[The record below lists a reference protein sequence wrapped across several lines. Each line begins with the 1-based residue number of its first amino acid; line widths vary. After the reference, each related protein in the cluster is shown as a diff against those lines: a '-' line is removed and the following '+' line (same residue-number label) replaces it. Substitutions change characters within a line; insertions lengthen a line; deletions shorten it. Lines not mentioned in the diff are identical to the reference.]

1 MTKSTGHSLQE
12 DDMPKAKEHRSLLR
26 AVIKSIARIP
36 QGDNAREAEELR
48 SLRRSLTE
56 SIEDF
61 PQEGGTPE
69 NKDPDEHELPYSNL
83 NNEHRRV
90 LVEIEGCT
98 NAGQIVEVLEK
109 EGVLPVQVGRWRG
122 RHGRAKELGSKSSI
136 IDAFMHEITDAFVT
150 ESIEHTPRPDNAPV
164 AMASRSLLRSLTET
178 IERIRRQAV
187 RPEAN
192 ELHSLLQ
199 AIGDSIEDFPQDDSA
214 PEGEHELRYF
224 DADRERRILK
234 QVGRCNNVTEILE
247 IFDREGIST
256 AKISGWRRQRVKS
269 GELHVKRRREAKDM
283 SSITT
288 VNDPGS
294 SLVTNTGRPLTMPHE
309 AISGEPLVSA
319 GSSMSLADF
328 FSTLLQR
335 KWILMGVVGTLLALT
350 TVVLFMLTPRYEGE
364 ASIMVDG
371 QERVNIGLPE
381 VMPNLPMDSETIASE
396 IEVLRG
402 RSMVG
407 KVVDRLKLEQDP
419 EFNAELQPKTQ
430 FAELIEQ
437 LKQTVTEMF
446 GSPDEEPES
455 DAQRQARER
464 AAVIDTFLGQLSV
477 TPKGQSRVITVAFAS
492 EGAEKASNIA
502 NAVADLYIGAR
513 IENKLGAARQTTEWL
528 DERIA
533 AVRKQVEDSEKAVEK
548 YRREAGLIQ
557 GRDGTLVAQ
566 EISELNT
573 QLVQA
578 RAEKAAAQARLRDQR
593 RGLTAA
599 DGSAD
604 SISEVL
610 GSGLIQGLRGQEA
623 ELVRKSA
630 ELSEDLGAKHPSM
643 LQLQAERRDLQTK
656 INAEIGKISRAL
668 QHEADIA
675 SAREYAFQSR
685 LRELEKQVGKSNE
698 SDVQLRALQGEADA
712 NKVLLETFL
721 TRTKESNSQEYLGAR
736 QADAHV
742 ISYADVP
749 NKPTYPKKKIIL
761 ALVFVVSL
769 FIAFTVIY
777 VIEELDP
784 GFRSS
789 EQIERATGFPGL
801 GSIPKFG
808 GLGSIGK
815 KLESYILNQPRS
827 AITESFHALYTS
839 IRFSTVGA
847 PPRTV
852 LIASSLPLEG
862 KTTIALCL
870 ARLWALTGQQVL
882 IVDADLRT
890 PRIHSTLGIKREPG
904 LIEIL
909 DDEVSLD
916 DAIRTDEASGARVIC
931 AGRPV
936 TNPNYYINSER
947 LDVLLDQL
955 ANRFDLVIFDSPPV
969 MAVTDSRVLATKVD
983 STVYIAK
990 WASTRREIVKYG
1002 IKMIASA
1009 GGRVNGVV
1017 LSMVDSKIH
1026 AASRF
1031 PDAAAYNTSLNKY
1044 YMKLPKHTQ
1053 LS

>member
-1 MTKSTGHSLQE
+1 MTESTGHSLQE
-12 DDMPKAKEHRSLLR
+12 DDMPMAKEHRFLLR

-36 QGDNAREAEELR
+36 QDDNTREAEGLR

-56 SIEDF
+56 SIEEF
-61 PQEGGTPE
+61 PQEDGTPE
-69 NKDPDEHELPYSNL
+69 NKDPDEHE
-83 NNEHRRV
+83 HRV
-90 LVEIEGCT
+90 LAQIERCT
-98 NAGQIVEVLEK
+98 NADQIVEIFDK
-109 EGVLPVQVGRWRG
+109 EGILTVQVGRWRR
-122 RHGRAKELGSKSSI
+122 RHGRAKEVGSTSSI
-136 IDAFMHEITDAFVT
+136 IEEFMHDITDAFVT
-150 ESIEHTPRPDNAPV
+150 ESIEHTPRADNAPV
-164 AMASRSLLRSLTET
+164 ATASRSLLRSLAET
-178 IERIRRQAV
+178 IGRIQRQAV

-199 AIGDSIEDFPQDDSA
+199 ALGDSIEDFPQDDGA
-214 PEGEHELRYF
+214 PEGGNELRYF
-224 DADRERRILK
+224 DAGRERRIRN
-234 QVGRCNNVTEILE
+234 QVGRCNNVAQILE

-269 GELHVKRRREAKDM
+269 GELHVKRRREPKDM

-288 VNDPGS
+288 ANDPGS
-294 SLVTNTGRPLTMPHE
+294 SLVKNPGRPLMMSHE
-309 AISGEPLVSA
+309 ATSDEPLVSA
-319 GSSMSLADF
+319 SSSMSLADF
-328 FSTLLQR
+328 FSTLRRR
-335 KWILMGVVGTLLALT
+335 KWILMGIVGALLALT
-350 TVVLFMLTPRYEGE
+350 TVVLFMLTPRYEAE

-371 QERVNIGLPE
+371 QERVNIGIPE
-381 VMPNLPMDSETIASE
+381 VIPNLPMDSETIASE
-396 IEVLRG
+396 IEVLLG

-407 KVVDRLKLEQDP
+407 KVVDQLKLEQDP
-419 EFNAELQPKTQ
+419 EFNAELEPKTE
-430 FAELIEQ
+430 FAEFIEQ

-446 GSPDEEPES
+446 SSPEEEAES

-464 AAVIDTFLGQLSV
+464 AAVIDTFLKQLSV
-477 TPKGQSRVITVAFAS
+477 APKGRSRVITVAFAS
-492 EGAEKASNIA
+492 SGAEKASNIV
-502 NAVADLYIGAR
+502 NTVADLYIGAR

-533 AVRKQVEDSEKAVEK
+533 AVRKQVEGSEKAVEK
-548 YRREAGLIQ
+548 YRRESGLIQ

-573 QLVQA
+573 LLVQA
-578 RAEKAAAQARLRDQR
+578 RAERAAAQARLREQR
-593 RGLTAA
+593 RG

-610 GSGLIQGLRGQEA
+610 GSALIQGLRGQET
-623 ELVRKSA
+623 ELARKAA
-630 ELSEDLGAKHPSM
+630 ELSEDLGEKHPTM

-656 INAEIGKISRAL
+656 IDTEIGKVYREL

-685 LRELEKQVGKSNE
+685 LKELKKQVAKSNE
-698 SDVQLRALQGEADA
+698 SDVQLRALQAEADA

-721 TRTKESNSQEYLGAR
+721 TRIKESNSQEYLGAR

-749 NKPTYPKKKIIL
+749 IKPTYPRKKLTL
-761 ALVFVVSL
+761 ALAFVVSL

-789 EQIERATGFPGL
+789 EQIERATGLPAL

-808 GLGSIGK
+808 GFGSIGK
-815 KLESYILNQPRS
+815 KLESYILKQPRS

-839 IRFSTVGA
+839 IRFSTVGV

-890 PRIHSTLGIKREPG
+890 PKIHSTLDIKREPG

-916 DAIRTDEASGARVIC
+916 DAIRIDEASGACVIC

-947 LDVLLDQL
+947 LDVLLDQV
-955 ANRFDLVIFDSPPV
+955 ANKFDLVILDSPPV

-983 STVYIAK
+983 TTVFIAK

-1009 GGRVNGVV
+1009 GGRISGVV
-1017 LSMVDSKIH
+1017 LSMVDSKTH

-1031 PDAAAYNTSLNKY
+1031 PDAAAYYTSLNKY

>member
-1 MTKSTGHSLQE
+1 MTESTRHSLQE
-12 DDMPKAKEHRSLLR
+12 DDLPKAQEHRSLLR
-26 AVIKSIARIP
+26 AIIKSIARIP
-36 QGDNAREAEELR
+36 EDDNTREAEELR
-48 SLRRSLTE
+48 SLRRFLTE
-56 SIEDF
+56 SIEDS
-61 PQEGGTPE
+61 QRPE
-69 NKDPDEHELPYSNL
+69 NEDPAEHELPYSNL
-83 NNEHRRV
+83 KNEHH
-90 LVEIEGCT
+90 LLAEIERCT
-98 NAGQIVEVLEK
+98 NAGQIVELLDKV
-109 EGVLPVQVGRWRG
+109 GVLTGQVGRWRR
-122 RHGRAKELGSKSSI
+122 RHGRPKEVGSKSSI

-164 AMASRSLLRSLTET
+164 ATASRSLLRSLADT
-178 IERIRRQAV
+178 IRRIQRQAL

-199 AIGDSIEDFPQDDSA
+199 ALGDSIEDFPQDDNA
-214 PEGEHELRYF
+214 PEGEYELRYF

-234 QVGRCNNVTEILE
+234 QVGRCNNVTQVLE

-256 AKISGWRRQRVKS
+256 AKISTWRRQRVKS
-269 GELHVKRRREAKDM
+269 GELHVKRRREAKDR
-283 SSITT
+283 SGIPI
-288 VNDPGS
+288 VNEPGS
-294 SLVTNTGRPLTMPHE
+294 SLAKNPARPLMMSNE
-309 AISGEPLVSA
+309 AASGEAFVSA
-319 GSSMSLADF
+319 SSSISLADV
-328 FSTLLQR
+328 FSTLRRR
-335 KWILMGVVGTLLALT
+335 KWMLMGIVGALLALA
-350 TVVLFMLTPRYEGE
+350 TVVLFMLTPRYEAE
-364 ASIMVDG
+364 AAIMIDG

-381 VMPNLPMDSETIASE
+381 VMPNLPMDSATIASE
-396 IEVLRG
+396 IEVLLG
-402 RSMVG
+402 RSMAG
-407 KVVDRLKLEQDP
+407 KVVDQLKLEQDP
-419 EFNAELQPKTQ
+419 EFNAELQPKTE
-430 FAELIEQ
+430 FAEFIEQ
-437 LKQTVTEMF
+437 LKQTVTQMF
-446 GSPDEEPES
+446 SSPEEEPES

-477 TPKGQSRVITVAFAS
+477 APKGQSRVITVAFAS
-492 EGAEKASNIA
+492 EGAEKASNIV

-548 YRREAGLIQ
+548 YRRESGLIQ

-578 RAEKAAAQARLRDQR
+578 RAERAAAQARLREQR
-593 RGLTAA
+593 RGLAAA

-604 SISEVL
+604 SIAEVL
-610 GSGLIQGLRGQEA
+610 GSGLIQGLRGQET
-623 ELVRKSA
+623 ELARKSA
-630 ELSEDLGAKHPSM
+630 ELSEDLGERHPTM

-656 INAEIGKISRAL
+656 IEAEIGKISRGL

-698 SDVQLRALQGEADA
+698 SDVQLRSLQAEADA

-749 NKPTYPKKKIIL
+749 IKPTHPRKKLIL
-761 ALVFVVSL
+761 ALAFVVSL
-769 FIAFTVIY
+769 FIAFTVVY

-789 EQIERATGFPGL
+789 EQIERAVGLPAL

-808 GLGSIGK
+808 GFGNIGK
-815 KLESYILNQPRS
+815 KLESYILKQPRS
-827 AITESFHALYTS
+827 AITEAFHALYTS
-839 IRFSTVGA
+839 IRFSTLGV

-890 PRIHSTLGIKREPG
+890 PKIHSTLGIKREPG

-909 DDEVSLD
+909 DDEVSFD
-916 DAIRTDEASGARVIC
+916 DAIRTDEASGACVIC

-947 LDVLLDQL
+947 LDVLLGQL
-955 ANRFDLVIFDSPPV
+955 ASNFDLVILDSPPV

-983 STVYIAK
+983 TTVYIAK

-1009 GGRVNGVV
+1009 GGRISGVV

-1031 PDAAAYNTSLNKY
+1031 PDAAAYYTSLNKY

-1053 LS
+1053 PS

>member
-1 MTKSTGHSLQE
+1 MTESTGHSLQD

-36 QGDNAREAEELR
+36 QDDNTREAEELR

-61 PQEGGTPE
+61 PQEDGTPE
-69 NKDPDEHELPYSNL
+69 NKDPDEHELPYSSL
-83 NNEHRRV
+83 NNEHRV
-90 LVEIEGCT
+90 LAAIERCT
-98 NAGQIVEVLEK
+98 NAGQIVEILDK
-109 EGVLPVQVGRWRG
+109 EGVLPTQVGPWRR
-122 RHGRAKELGSKSSI
+122 RHGRAKDVGSKSSI

-150 ESIEHTPRPDNAPV
+150 ESIDHTPRADNAPV
-164 AMASRSLLRSLTET
+164 ATASRSLLRSLAET
-178 IERIRRQAV
+178 IERIQRQAV

-199 AIGDSIEDFPQDDSA
+199 ALGDSIKDFPQDDSA
-214 PEGEHELRYF
+214 PEGGHELRYF
-224 DADRERRILK
+224 DVDRERRILK
-234 QVGRCNNVTEILE
+234 QVGRCNNVTQILE

-256 AKISGWRRQRVKS
+256 AKISGWRRQRGKS

-288 VNDPGS
+288 VNDLGS
-294 SLVTNTGRPLTMPHE
+294 SLVKNTGRPLMMPHE

-319 GSSMSLADF
+319 TMSLADF
-328 FSTLLQR
+328 FSTLLRR

-350 TVVLFMLTPRYEGE
+350 TVVLLMLTPRYEAE

-396 IEVLRG
+396 IEVLLG

-407 KVVDRLKLEQDP
+407 NVVDRLKLEQDP
-419 EFNAELQPKTQ
+419 EFNAELQSKTE
-430 FAELIEQ
+430 FAAVIEQ

-446 GSPDEEPES
+446 RTPEEEAES

-464 AAVIDTFLGQLSV
+464 AAVIDSFLGQLSV
-477 TPKGQSRVITVAFAS
+477 APKGRSRVITVAFAS

-548 YRREAGLIQ
+548 YRREFGLIQ

-578 RAEKAAAQARLRDQR
+578 RAERAAAQARLRDQR
-593 RGLTAA
+593 RGLASA
-599 DGSAD
+599 GGSAD

-610 GSGLIQGLRGQEA
+610 GSALIQRLREQEA

-643 LQLQAERRDLQTK
+643 LQLQAERRDLQTN
-656 INAEIGKISRAL
+656 INVEIGKVSRAL

-675 SAREYAFQSR
+675 GAREYAFQAR
-685 LRELEKQVGKSNE
+685 LKELEKQVAKSNE
-698 SDVQLRALQGEADA
+698 SDVQLRALQAEADA

-749 NKPTYPKKKIIL
+749 NKPTYPRKQLIL
-761 ALVFVVSL
+761 ALAFVVSL
-769 FIAFTVIY
+769 FIAFIVIY

-789 EQIERATGFPGL
+789 EQIERATGLPAL

-808 GLGSIGK
+808 GFGSIGK
-815 KLESYILNQPRS
+815 KLESYILKEPRS

-839 IRFSTVGA
+839 IRFSTAGV

-852 LIASSLPLEG
+852 LVASSLPLEG

-890 PRIHSTLGIKREPG
+890 PRIHSTLGVKREPG
-904 LIEIL
+904 LVEIL

-916 DAIRTDEASGARVIC
+916 DAIRIDEASGACVIS

-955 ANRFDLVIFDSPPV
+955 ASKFDLVILDSPPV

-983 STVYIAK
+983 TTVYVAK

-1009 GGRVNGVV
+1009 GGRVSGVV

-1031 PDAAAYNTSLNKY
+1031 PDAAAYYTSLNKY
-1044 YMKLPKHTQ
+1044 YMKLPKHAQ

>member
-1 MTKSTGHSLQE
+1 MQE
-12 DDMPKAKEHRSLLR
+12 DDRPQAKEHRSLLR

-36 QGDNAREAEELR
+36 QDGNTREAEELR

-56 SIEDF
+56 SIDDL
-61 PQEGGTPE
+61 PQEDGTPE
-69 NKDPDEHELPYSNL
+69 NNAPELPYSNL
-83 NNEHRRV
+83 NDEHSV
-90 LVEIEGCT
+90 LAKIERCT
-98 NAGQIVEVLEK
+98 SAGQIVELLDK
-109 EGVLPVQVGRWRG
+109 EGVLTVQVGRWRR
-122 RHGRAKELGSKSSI
+122 RHGRAREVGSKSSI

-164 AMASRSLLRSLTET
+164 ATTASRSLLRSLAET
-178 IERIRRQAV
+178 IRRIQRRAV
-187 RPEAN
+187 GPEAN

-199 AIGDSIEDFPQDDSA
+199 VLGDSIEDFPQDDSA
-214 PEGEHELRYF
+214 PDGGHDLRFF

-234 QVGRCNNVTEILE
+234 QVGRCNNLTQILE
-247 IFDREGIST
+247 VFDREGVST
-256 AKISGWRRQRVKS
+256 VQIAGWRRRRVKS
-269 GELHVKRRREAKDM
+269 GELNVKRRREDKDM
-283 SSITT
+283 SGITT
-288 VNDPGS
+288 INDSGS
-294 SLVTNTGRPLTMPHE
+294 SLVKNPGRPLMMPHE
-309 AISGEPLVSA
+309 ATSGERLVSA
-319 GSSMSLADF
+319 GSSISLADF
-328 FSTLLQR
+328 SSALRRR
-335 KWILMGVVGTLLALT
+335 KWILMGVVGALLAVT
-350 TVVLFMLTPRYEGE
+350 TVVLFNLTPRYQAE

-381 VMPNLPMDSETIASE
+381 VIPALPMNSETIASE
-396 IEVLRG
+396 IEVLLG

-419 EFNAELQPKTQ
+419 EFNAELEVKTE
-430 FAELIEQ
+430 FAEFIKQ
-437 LKQTVTEMF
+437 LKQTVRGMF
-446 GSPDEEPES
+446 GSPEEEVES

-464 AAVIDTFLGQLSV
+464 AAVIDTFLKQLSV
-477 TPKGQSRVITVAFAS
+477 APKGQSRVITVAFAS
-492 EGAEKASNIA
+492 NGAEKASNIA
-502 NAVADLYIGAR
+502 NAVADLYIGGR

-548 YRREAGLIQ
+548 YRRESGLIQ

-578 RAEKAAAQARLRDQR
+578 RAERAAAQARLRDQR
-593 RGLTAA
+593 RGLTSAG
-599 DGSAD
+599 GSAD

-610 GSGLIQGLRGQEA
+610 GSALIQGLRGQET
-623 ELVRKSA
+623 ELARKAA

-656 INAEIGKISRAL
+656 IDAEISKVFRGL

-675 SAREYAFQSR
+675 SAREYALQSR
-685 LRELEKQVGKSNE
+685 LRELEKQVASSNE
-698 SDVQLRALQGEADA
+698 SDVQLRALQAEADA

-749 NKPTYPKKKIIL
+749 IKPSYPRKALIL
-761 ALVFVVSL
+761 GLAFVVSL
-769 FIAFTVIY
+769 FIASIIIY

-789 EQIERATGFPGL
+789 EQIERATGLPAL

-808 GLGSIGK
+808 GFSNIGK
-815 KLESYILNQPRS
+815 KLESYILKEPRS

-839 IRFSTVGA
+839 IRFSAVGV

-890 PRIHSTLGIKREPG
+890 PKIHSTLGIKREPG

-909 DDEVSLD
+909 DDEVSLE
-916 DAIRTDEASGARVIC
+916 DAIRIDEASGACVIC

-936 TNPNYYINSER
+936 TNPNYYINSGR
-947 LDVLLDQL
+947 LDVLLDQV
-955 ANRFDLVIFDSPPV
+955 ANKFDLVILDSPPV

-983 STVYIAK
+983 TTVYIAK

-1009 GGRVNGVV
+1009 GGRVSGVV

-1031 PDAAAYNTSLNKY
+1031 PDAAAYYTSLNKY
-1044 YMKLPKHTQ
+1044 YLKLPKHTQ

>member
-1 MTKSTGHSLQE
+1 MTESTGRSLQE
-12 DDMPKAKEHRSLLR
+12 DDMPKAKEHGSLLR

-36 QGDNAREAEELR
+36 QDDNTREAEELR

-61 PQEGGTPE
+61 PQEDGTPE
-69 NKDPDEHELPYSNL
+69 NKDPEEHELPYSNL
-83 NNEHRRV
+83 NNEHR
-90 LVEIEGCT
+90 LAEIERCT
-98 NAGQIVEVLEK
+98 NAGQIVEILDK
-109 EGVLPVQVGRWRG
+109 EGVLTVQVGRWR
-122 RHGRAKELGSKSSI
+122 RRYGRAKEVGSKSSI
-136 IDAFMHEITDAFVT
+136 IEAFMHEITDAFVT
-150 ESIEHTPRPDNAPV
+150 ESIEPTPRADNAPV
-164 AMASRSLLRSLTET
+164 ATASRSLLRSLAET
-178 IERIRRQAV
+178 IGRIQRQAV

-199 AIGDSIEDFPQDDSA
+199 ALGDSIEDSQQDDSA
-214 PEGEHELRYF
+214 PEGGHELRYF

-234 QVGRCNNVTEILE
+234 QVGRCNNVTQILE

-294 SLVTNTGRPLTMPHE
+294 SLVKNPGRPLMMPH
-309 AISGEPLVSA
+309 ATSGEPLISA
-319 GSSMSLADF
+319 SSSMSLADF
-328 FSTLLQR
+328 FSTLRRR
-335 KWILMGVVGTLLALT
+335 KWILMGVVGALLALT
-350 TVVLFMLTPRYEGE
+350 TVVLFMLTPRYEAE

-396 IEVLRG
+396 IEVLLG
-402 RSMVG
+402 RSMVA
-407 KVVDRLKLEQDP
+407 KVVDGLKLEQDP
-419 EFNAELQPKTQ
+419 EFNAELQPKTE
-430 FAELIEQ
+430 FAAVIER
-437 LKQTVTEMF
+437 LKQTVTGMF
-446 GSPDEEPES
+446 RSPEEVAES

-464 AAVIDTFLGQLSV
+464 AAVINTFIERLSV
-477 TPKGQSRVITVAFAS
+477 APKGRSRVITVAFAS
-492 EGAEKASNIA
+492 SGAEKASNIA
-502 NAVADLYIGAR
+502 NAVAALYIGAR
-513 IENKLGAARQTTEWL
+513 IENKLEAARQTTEWL

-533 AVRKQVEDSEKAVEK
+533 TVRKQVEDSEKAVEK
-548 YRREAGLIQ
+548 YRRESGLIQ
-557 GRDGTLVAQ
+557 GRDGTLVAH

-578 RAEKAAAQARLRDQR
+578 RAERAAAQARLREQR
-593 RGLTAA
+593 RGLTSAG
-599 DGSAD
+599 GSAD

-610 GSGLIQGLRGQEA
+610 GSSLIQRLREQET
-623 ELVRKSA
+623 ELARKSA
-630 ELSEDLGAKHPSM
+630 ELSEDLGAKHPIM

-656 INAEIGKISRAL
+656 VDVEIGKISRGL

-685 LRELEKQVGKSNE
+685 LRELEKQVAKSNE
-698 SDVQLRALQGEADA
+698 SDVQLRALQAEADA

-721 TRTKESNSQEYLGAR
+721 TRTKESNSQQYLGAR

-742 ISYADVP
+742 ISYADAP
-749 NKPTYPKKKIIL
+749 IKPSYPRKALIL
-761 ALVFVVSL
+761 ALAFVVSL
-769 FIAFTVIY
+769 FIALAFIY

-789 EQIERATGFPGL
+789 EQIERATGLPAL

-808 GLGSIGK
+808 GFGSIGK
-815 KLESYILNQPRS
+815 KLESYILKQPRS

-839 IRFSTVGA
+839 IRFSTVGV

-870 ARLWALTGQQVL
+870 SRLWALTGQQVL

-890 PRIHSTLGIKREPG
+890 PKIHSTLGIKREPG

-909 DDEVSLD
+909 DDEISLD
-916 DAIRTDEASGARVIC
+916 DAIRIDEASGACVIC

-955 ANRFDLVIFDSPPV
+955 ANKFDLVILDSPPV
-969 MAVTDSRVLATKVD
+969 MAVADTRVLATKVD
-983 STVYIAK
+983 TTVYIAK

-1009 GGRVNGVV
+1009 GGRISGVV
-1017 LSMVDSKIH
+1017 LAMVDSKIH

-1031 PDAAAYNTSLNKY
+1031 PDAAAYYTSLNKY

-1053 LS
+1053 TS